1 MIEFLSS
8 WAKGLGLAIVI
19 VSILEMLLP
28 NNKTKKYIRMVM
40 GLYILFTIIS
50 PFIKNRTLFSVDNID
65 LSKELNNYS
74 SVETSVDQ
82 TSMDERIQ
90 VLYVEE
96 LEKDITKKVEEKG
109 YEVTEC
115 KVKAN
120 IQDENNTISKIKLK
134 IEKNEENKKEENET
148 IENKMVNEIQKIKP
162 VNTQIQNNNK
172 EEKQEKITRNDIQN
186 IKKFLMEEYEVEE
199 KCLEIN

>member
-134 IEKNEENKKEENET
+134 IKKNEENKKEENET

-172 EEKQEKITRNDIQN
+172 EEKEEKITRNDIQN

>member
-1 MIEFLSS
+1 M
-8 WAKGLGLAIVI
+8 
-19 VSILEMLLP
+19 
-28 NNKTKKYIRMVM
+28 
-40 GLYILFTIIS
+40 
-50 PFIKNRTLFSVDNID
+50 
-65 LSKELNNYS
+65 SKEVNNYS

-172 EEKQEKITRNDIQN
+172 EEKEEKITRNDIQN